1 MDGSQL
7 CSLSLNMCPEECAG
21 LRGGPC
27 RWAGGGVLLYPS
39 VVPGPCLF
47 LRSWV
52 SGSCLSSTMLGSLWV
67 QRIIWV
73 MFER

>member
-1 MDGSQL
+1 MDSSQL
-7 CSLSLNMCPEECAG
+7 FSLSLNMRPEECAG
-21 LRGGPC
+21 LH
-27 RWAGGGVLLYPS
+27 PS

-52 SGSCLSSTMLGSLWV
+52 SGSCLSSMMLGSLWA
-67 QRIIWV
+67 QRLIWV